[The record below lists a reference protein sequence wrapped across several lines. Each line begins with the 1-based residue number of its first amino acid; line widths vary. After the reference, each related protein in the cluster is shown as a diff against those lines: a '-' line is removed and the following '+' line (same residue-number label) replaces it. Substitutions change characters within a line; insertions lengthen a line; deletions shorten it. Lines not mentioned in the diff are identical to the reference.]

1 MEKRIENIVH
11 LLCTHEISKS
21 EAIKELLNLHS
32 VRLSLP
38 DNLEEEILK
47 SKRFRKCDWTDV
59 DGINYLK
66 MMPETEIAKMVR
78 DIVNKSNEA

>member
-1 MEKRIENIVH
+1 MKKRIENIVH

-21 EAIKELLNLHS
+21 EAIKELFNLHS

-66 MMPETEIAKMVR
+66 MIPETEIAKMVR
-78 DIVNKSNEA
+78 DIVKKSNEA

>member
-1 MEKRIENIVH
+1 MEKKIKNIVY

-21 EAIKELLNLHS
+21 EAIKELLNL
-32 VRLSLP
+32 
-38 DNLEEEILK
+38 
-47 SKRFRKCDWTDV
+47 KRFRKCDWTDI

-78 DIVNKSNEA
+78 DIVKKSNEA